1 MFLGAKSKFC
11 IATSSGYYVIPSIFS
26 VPVLMTNC
34 PQHSVFF
41 ELNNYDLYLPK
52 LFKNKNTN
60 ELLKLPTI
68 FKSSHNSLFSDKQYE
83 KNSIKVLSNTKD
95 EIALAT
101 NEMLEATINNSNL
114 ESFSDLQIR
123 ANNSIQAELSK
134 NNESYSPI
142 SKISHN
148 FFG

>member
-1 MFLGAKSKFC
+1 MPPA
-11 IATSSGYYVIPSIFS
+11 FS
-26 VPVLMTNC
+26 
-34 PQHSVFF
+34 FF

-134 NNESYSPI
+134 NNKKVIAPLVRLATI
-142 SKISHN
+142 SWIN
-148 FFG
+148 TRT